1 MLFDRAASNSR
12 GICLLGMVPRRTQ
25 PWATDGY
32 LRSIARARAEYP
44 PKREMICST
53 CIRDIYAWRVRL
65 STWNA

>member
-1 MLFDRAASNSR
+1 
-12 GICLLGMVPRRTQ
+12 
-25 PWATDGY
+25 

-53 CIRDIYAWRVRL
+53 CICDIYAWRVRL